1 MKNQNYGPE
10 PDTIS
15 WLIKQGAR
23 VVEEPVVMD
32 ERAGGVSY
40 LTPLNA
46 VRYMVQMLISILF
59 IRNFRG

>member
-1 MKNQNYGPE
+1 M
-10 PDTIS
+10 
-15 WLIKQGAR
+15 
-23 VVEEPVVMD
+23 EEPVVMD